1 MRIGF
6 IISYVAPYIR
16 PVLERLAERDDC
28 DLFVVAE
35 TVMEPDRR
43 WQPQVDLPF
52 RHCVLDSWTLD
63 LAPVAVGA
71 EAKTRFDTY
80 VYLPKHPLRAL
91 RKFGPDVVVA
101 AGSGIW
107 SSPANIAA
115 LAARFRA
122 DWGFVPYW
130 GSFRRP
136 RPTLPRRLAEPWVKT
151 FMRSA
156 DAWLA
161 YGTRSARDLVE
172 LGADPTRI
180 AIAPLVALPTLE
192 GGSDP
197 SPSEAAGR
205 PACLYVGRLIERKGV
220 EVLLE
225 AFRYMEGCELWL
237 VGDGPMRE
245 RIEALTATNPL
256 IRLFGH
262 LDQEALA
269 RLYRQA
275 SVVAVPS
282 LYEPWGLVVD
292 EALAHRTPVVAT
304 DQVGAADDLIDDGVN
319 GLIVPAGSSR
329 ALGEAI
335 RRIVAW
341 TAEQRR
347 LGAQHSRL
355 KLQSQSVDRAVGGI
369 VEGCALAVER
379 RRRLAGSSQ

>member
-1 MRIGF
+1 MRIC
-6 IISYVAPYIR
+6 IIVSYVAPYIR

-28 DLFVVAE
+28 ELFVAAE

-43 WQPQVDLPF
+43 WQPQLDLPF
-52 RHCVLDSWTLD
+52 RSCVLDSWTLD
-63 LAPVAVGA
+63 LAPLAVGA
-71 EAKTRFDTY
+71 EARTRFDTY
-80 VYLPKHPLRAL
+80 LYLPKRPLHEL
-91 RKFGPDVVVA
+91 RKFDPDVIVA

-115 LAARFRA
+115 LAARFRTR
-122 DWGFVPYW
+122 WGFVPYW

-172 LGADPTRI
+172 LGADPARI
-180 AIAPLVALPTLE
+180 AIAPLVALPTSVD
-192 GGSDP
+192 GSELTASAP
-197 SPSEAAGR
+197 AR
-205 PACLYVGRLIERKGV
+205 NPACLYVGRLIERKGV

-225 AFRYMEGCELWL
+225 AFRELDNCELWL
-237 VGDGPMRE
+237 VGDGPLRE
-245 RIEALTATNPL
+245 RITALTAANPS

-262 LDQEALA
+262 LDHEAVA

-275 SVVAVPS
+275 SVVVVPS

-292 EALAHRTPVVAT
+292 EALAHGTPVVAT
-304 DQVGAADDLIDDGVN
+304 DQVGAADDLINDGVN
-319 GLIVPAGSSR
+319 GLVVPAGSSR

-335 RRIVAW
+335 RLVVAW

-347 LGAQHSRL
+347 LGSVHSQV
-355 KLQSQSVDRAVGGI
+355 KLQSQSADRAVSGI
-369 VEGCALAVER
+369 VEGCGLAVER
-379 RRRLAGSSQ
+379 RRRLAIFAR